1 MADWSQFI
9 ASYSS
14 VFTENPNPWDVT
26 RNLEAWILEKQKTL
40 KTSEYVIQNQIAIH
54 KSAVVEDNV
63 VLKGPIIIE
72 ENCFVASG
80 NYFRNGVFLSK
91 NCKIGPGSEL
101 KTAFLFENAQIA
113 HFNYIGD
120 SIVGSNVNFEAGSL
134 IANHHN
140 DRDEKNIWVKVFD
153 QVISTEIDKFGAL
166 VGDFSKIGANA
177 VLSPGS
183 ILEKKSIVKRLELVE
198 QIPN

>member
-1 MADWSQFI
+1 MVDWSQFI
-9 ASYSS
+9 EAYSL
-14 VFTENPNPWDVT
+14 VFPENPNPWDVT
-26 RNLEAWILEKQKTL
+26 RNLEAWILEKQKKL
-40 KTSEYVIQNQIAIH
+40 NAAEYVIQNQVAIH
-54 KSAVVEDNV
+54 KSAVVEENV

-140 DRDEKNIWVKVFD
+140 DRDEKNIWVKAFG
-153 QVISTEIDKFGAL
+153 QIISTEIDKFGAL

-177 VLSPGS
+177 VLSAGS

-198 QIPN
+198 QIPI

>member
-1 MADWSQFI
+1 MIDWTQFI
-9 ASYSS
+9 KSYSL
-14 VFTENPNPWDVT
+14 VFPENPNPWDIT
-26 RNLEAWILEKQKTL
+26 RNLESWILEKQKTL

-54 KSAVVEDNV
+54 KSAVVEENV

-91 NCKIGPGSEL
+91 NCKIGSGSEL
-101 KTAFLFENAQIA
+101 KTTFLFENVQIA
-113 HFNYIGD
+113 HFNYIGN
-120 SIVGSNVNFEAGSL
+120 SIVGNNVNFEAGSL
-134 IANHHN
+134 VANHHN
-140 DRDEKNIWVKVFD
+140 DRDEKNILVKVFN
-153 QVISTEIDKFGAL
+153 QIISTEIDKFGAL

-183 ILEKKSIVKRLELVE
+183 ILEKNSIVKRLELIE